1 MSKMT
6 NETIQVTVSERGDNR
21 AVYDARIGDRLTS
34 RQPLLAAAR
43 VLVGEGVD
51 PSAVLEMKRPG
62 SSHVALRAPVGV
74 AARLTV
80 DESRPRFVPW
90 PRGARRGMTDIITKP
105 TRLIHCLRAR
115 ARETPAGAV
124 QRGTLPVG
132 APDLQRLKH
141 A

>member
-1 MSKMT
+1 MT

-21 AVYDARIGDRLTS
+21 AVYDARIGDRLICTS

-90 PRGARRGMTDIITKP
+90 KPFAWGTERDGKPQPSPNGRGRYP
-105 TRLIHCLRAR
+105 TSQGEQDA
-115 ARETPAGAV
+115 A
-124 QRGTLPVG
+124 
-132 APDLQRLKH
+132 
-141 A
+141 